1 MPPTNGTALALAGR
15 LRAMDDGRLGDLL
28 RAREVRD
35 SGIKDFF
42 DLADRLLDRAG
53 VQAALSR
60 LDRHSLIGLS
70 TRGGLDPERAAHLE
84 DLALTVDGEPYDAVA
99 DVLASWP
106 RTLLQTSE
114 PAALAAVS
122 QVDPKFTDHA
132 AAERAFAT
140 TFAVLEVVEE
150 LRRQPARELARGG
163 IALPDSK
170 RLGASAGVS
179 LDELPALVAVA
190 ASAGLVSLASG
201 SWLPT
206 AAASNWQLL
215 GTVDRWLSLAE
226 SWIQALPDDLRTLL
240 AERRHAMWG
249 DHLAEWVR
257 WLYPAS
263 GEWMSERITAQAGR
277 AELLGI
283 TAGNA
288 PSTPGIHLLAAETAD
303 AVATMAPLFP
313 HEVDKVYLQHD
324 LTIVSPGPLAAPLD
338 SRLRELA
345 DVESRGLATTY
356 RVTAETLN
364 RAIYAGATAES
375 LRAFLTEVSLT
386 GIPQPL
392 DYLISETARRH
403 ALVRVGRVGSGA
415 YVRSDDADLLQSIRV
430 DARLSS
436 LGLYMEG
443 ARLESRLDEAV
454 IFWALSD
461 ARYPVAAEDENLS
474 VVTLERGHLAARQP
488 QQRDHARE
496 IVERLRATAGHDEG
510 TGAAWLERQLD
521 LAVKARIPVVVVVT
535 MPNGTTADYLLEPT
549 GLGGGRLRAR
559 DRKADIE
566 RTLPLT
572 SIVEVRPAD

>member
-1 MPPTNGTALALAGR
+1 
-15 LRAMDDGRLGDLL
+15 MDDGRLGELL

-42 DLADRLLDRAG
+42 DLADRLLDRSS

-70 TRGGLDPERAAHLE
+70 TGERLDAERAGQLD
-84 DLALTVDGEPYDAVA
+84 DLALTVDGTPYEAVA

-106 RTLLQTSE
+106 STLLQSPE

-122 QVDPKFTDHA
+122 QVDARFTDHA

-170 RLGASAGVS
+170 RLGASAGVA

-190 ASAGLVSLASG
+190 ASAGLVSLVGG

-215 GTVDRWLSLAE
+215 STVERWVSLAE
-226 SWIQALPDDLRTLL
+226 SWITALPDDLRALL

-249 DHLAEWVR
+249 EHLVDWVH

-263 GEWMSERITAQAGR
+263 GEWMSERISAQSGR

-283 TAGNA
+283 TAANA
-288 PSTPGIHLLAAETAD
+288 PSTPGMHLLAGESAA
-303 AVATMAPLFP
+303 AAATMAPLFP

-338 SRLRELA
+338 SKLRELA

-356 RVTAETLN
+356 RVSAESLN

-375 LRAFLTEVSLT
+375 LRAFLTGVSLT
-386 GIPQPL
+386 GIPQSL
-392 DYLISETARRH
+392 DYLIAETARRH
-403 ALVRVGRVGSGA
+403 ALVRVGRVGTGA
-415 YVRSDDADLLQSIRV
+415 YVRSDDSDLLQSIRV

-436 LGLYMEG
+436 LGLYAEG
-443 ARLESRLDEAV
+443 ARLESRLDETI

-461 ARYPVAAEDENLS
+461 ARYPVAAEDADERI
-474 VVTLERGHLAARQP
+474 VALERTHIAGRQP
-488 QQRDHARE
+488 EPRDHARE

-521 LAVKARIPVVVVVT
+521 LAIKARIQVIVVVT

-566 RTLPLT
+566 RTLPLA
-572 SIVEVRPAD
+572 SIVEVRAAD

>member
-15 LRAMDDGRLGDLL
+15 LRTMDDARLGELL

-42 DLADRLLDRAG
+42 DLADRLLDRAS

-60 LDRHSLIGLS
+60 LDRYSLIGLS
-70 TRGGLDPERAAHLE
+70 AGERLDPVRAAQL
-84 DLALTVDGEPYDAVA
+84 DALALVVDGVPYDAVA
-99 DVLASWP
+99 DALASWP
-106 RTLLQTSE
+106 PSLLQTAE
-114 PAALAAVS
+114 PAALEAVS
-122 QVDPKFTDHA
+122 QVDAKFTDHA

-170 RLGASAGVS
+170 RLGASASVA

-190 ASAGLVSLASG
+190 ASAGLVSLVGG

-206 AAASNWQLL
+206 AAASDWQLL
-215 GTVDRWLSLAE
+215 STVDRWVSLAE
-226 SWIQALPDDLRTLL
+226 SWIEALPDDLRALL

-249 DHLAEWVR
+249 DHLGDWVR

-263 GEWMSERITAQAGR
+263 GEWMSERISAQGTR

-288 PSTPGIHLLAAETAD
+288 PSTPGIHLLAGETAQ
-303 AVATMAPLFP
+303 ATASMAPLFP

-324 LTIVSPGPLAAPLD
+324 LTIVSPGPLSAPLD

-345 DVESRGLATTY
+345 DVENRGLATTY
-356 RVTAETLN
+356 RVNAETLN

-375 LRAFLTEVSLT
+375 LRAFLTGLSLT

-392 DYLISETARRH
+392 DYLIAETARRH
-403 ALVRVGRVGSGA
+403 ALVRVGRVGTGA
-415 YVRSDDADLLQSIRV
+415 YVRSDDSDLLQAIRV

-436 LGLYMEG
+436 LGLYVEG
-443 ARLESRLDEAV
+443 ARLESRLNES
-454 IFWALSD
+454 IIYWALSD
-461 ARYPVAAEDENLS
+461 ARYPVAAEDENGRI
-474 VVTLERGHLAARQP
+474 VTLERGHLAGRQP
-488 QQRDHARE
+488 EPRDHARE
-496 IVERLRATAGHDEG
+496 IVERLRATAGLDEA

-521 LAVKARIPVVVVVT
+521 LAIKARIAVVVVVT

-566 RTLPLT
+566 RTLPLA
-572 SIVEVRPAD
+572 SIVEVRQAD

>member
-1 MPPTNGTALALAGR
+1 
-15 LRAMDDGRLGDLL
+15 MDDGRLGDLL
-28 RAREVRD
+28 RAREIRD
-35 SGIKDFF
+35 SGIKDYF
-42 DLADRLLDRAG
+42 DLADRLLDRAS

-70 TRGGLDPERAAHLE
+70 TGSAIDPERVAQLDA
-84 DLALTVDGEPYDAVA
+84 LALTVDGAPYDAVA

-106 RTLLQTSE
+106 PNLLQADE

-122 QVDPKFTDHA
+122 QVDSKFTDHA

-170 RLGASAGVS
+170 RLGAAAGVS

-190 ASAGLVSLASG
+190 ESAGLVSLVGG

-206 AAASNWQLL
+206 AEASNWQLL
-215 GTVDRWLSLAE
+215 GTVERWLSLAE
-226 SWIQALPDDLRTLL
+226 SWIAALPDDLRALL

-263 GEWMSERITAQAGR
+263 GEWMSARIGAQSGR

-283 TAGNA
+283 TAGHA
-288 PSTPGIHLLAAETAD
+288 PSTPGIHLLASQTAEA
-303 AVATMAPLFP
+303 AATMAPLFP
-313 HEVDKVYLQHD
+313 LEVDKVYLQHD
-324 LTIVSPGPLAAPLD
+324 LTIVSPGPLTAPLD

-356 RVTAETLN
+356 RISAETLN
-364 RAIYAGATAES
+364 RAIYSGATAES
-375 LRAFLTEVSLT
+375 LRGFLTSISLT

-392 DYLISETARRH
+392 DYLIAETARRH
-403 ALVRVGRVGSGA
+403 ALVRVGRVGTGA
-415 YVRSDDADLLQSIRV
+415 YVRSDDANLLQAIRV

-443 ARLESRLDEAV
+443 ARLESRLETA
-454 IFWALSD
+454 IIYWALSD
-461 ARYPVAAEDENLS
+461 ARYPVAAEDADERI
-474 VVTLERGHLAARQP
+474 VTLERGHLAGRQP
-488 QQRDHARE
+488 QPRDHARE

-521 LAVKARIPVVVVVT
+521 LAIKARIPVIVVVT